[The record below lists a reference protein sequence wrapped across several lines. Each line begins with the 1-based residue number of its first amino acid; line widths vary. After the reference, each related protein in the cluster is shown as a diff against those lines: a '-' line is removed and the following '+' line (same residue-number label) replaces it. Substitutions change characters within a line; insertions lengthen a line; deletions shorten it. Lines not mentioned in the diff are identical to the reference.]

1 MKTEVV
7 MERSIAGITVRQKH
21 KTGFYNVAD
30 LERFGNNH
38 RIVNN
43 LPIQKV
49 TEYFRSPKSK
59 EFIDSLEKEVGKIQ
73 TGGRGRGNE
82 KWVHPFLFIDIALW
96 YSPDLKVKVYQWLY
110 DNLIEFRD
118 NSGESFK
125 SMTKALNENCS
136 IRGNLVLEIKKVA
149 RFIRESCGLSGDK
162 TWEIATEAQLKLRD
176 ELQLSITTATYFEKN
191 TDKILSIVSNKIA
204 NRR

>member
-1 MKTEVV
+1 VKTEVV

-59 EFIDSLEKEVGKIQ
+59 EFIESLEKEVGKIQ

-162 TWEIATEAQLKLRD
+162 TWETATEAQLKLRD
-176 ELQLSITTATYFEKN
+176 ELQVSITTATYFEKN
-191 TDKILSIVSNKIA
+191 TDKILSIVSNKVA